1 LTLSPHAGRVEP
13 KASGGDQDLRI
24 YLDHNATTPVRDE
37 VAAAMLRVL
46 RDVHGNP
53 SSVHAEG
60 AAARAELDGAR
71 ERTAALLGVAPAE
84 IVFTAGATEANNA
97 ALAAVLSR
105 PDGRRHVVATAVE
118 HPSVDA
124 ALAHLEARG
133 CSVTRVGVGRS
144 GRVAAVDVAAALR
157 DDTALVTAIWANN
170 ETGVLQPIEEIAE
183 LAAERG
189 AWMHSDATQ
198 AVGKHAIAPAQ
209 LPVDLLSLS
218 AHKFGGPKGVGCLVV
233 RSGIALPPFLRGG
246 PQERGRRGGTENM
259 AGIAGLGAACEL
271 ARRELSERVARY
283 AQLRDRLWDGIA
295 AKVPDVSRNGDPK
308 HVLAN
313 TLNLCFRDTP
323 GELLL
328 QALDLEGIAVSAGAA
343 CASGSVEPSHVLVAM
358 GYSKAEARGTLRFS
372 VGHGSDEAQIDRV
385 LSVLPDLVARVRA
398 AGDA

>member
-1 LTLSPHAGRVEP
+1 MM
-13 KASGGDQDLRI
+13 RI

-46 RDVHGNP
+46 RDVPGNP

-60 AAARAELDGAR
+60 AAARAELDLAR
-71 ERTAALLGVAPAE
+71 ERTAELLEVAPTE
-84 IVFTAGATEANNA
+84 IVFTAGATEANNT
-97 ALAAVLSR
+97 ALAAVAAR

-124 ALAHLEARG
+124 ALADLEARG
-133 CSVTRVGVGRS
+133 FPVTRVRVGRS
-144 GRVAAVDVAAALR
+144 GRVAVPDVAAALR

-170 ETGVLQPIEEIAE
+170 ETGAIQPIEEIAE
-183 LAAERG
+183 LAAECG

-198 AVGKHAIAPAQ
+198 AVGKHAIAPGR
-209 LPVDLLSLS
+209 LPIDLLSLS

-233 RSGIALPPFLRGG
+233 RGITLPPFLRGG
-246 PQERGRRGGTENM
+246 PQERGRRGGTENL
-259 AGIAGLGAACEL
+259 AGIAGLGVACEL
-271 ARRELSERVARY
+271 ARRELSERIADAAR
-283 AQLRDRLWDGIA
+283 LRDRLWDGIA
-295 AKVPDVSRNGDPK
+295 AKVPDVSRNVDPE

-328 QALDLEGIAVSAGAA
+328 QALDVEGIAASAGAA

-358 GYSKAEARGTLRFS
+358 GFSKAEARGTLRFS
-372 VGHGSDEAQIDRV
+372 VGYGSDESQVDRV
-385 LSVLPDLVARVRA
+385 LTVLPDLVARARA